1 MVDIIKNSY
10 KISLIYSF
18 IFFLIGL
25 LLFIDPEGFVI
36 MVSYMISLSLII
48 AGINN
53 LIRYSKDK
61 TGYAGATLTIAIILL
76 LLGFFLVMKPTFIA
90 SIIPLVIGVCLT
102 VSSLEKL
109 ISLKYLSNEYDR
121 KYKVSTILGVIT
133 LISGILLIFNPFE
146 GTLLVTRIIGMVM
159 ITFSV
164 IDIIDKIKLKKGVR
178 DIKKDKDKK
187 IKIIDEK

>member
-178 DIKKDKDKK
+178 DIKKDKDKN